1 MMSVGAWA
9 DGITTAADLKTA
21 IEGLTTDDQIITL
34 GAKITLA
41 ENINCSHS
49 FTLDLGS
56 YSITKGSYSIA
67 LGDGVTVT
75 TSKSAAIFTTSVEGK
90 SICYKRSG
98 TTFYYSVAVP
108 VAKDGTSST
117 AKNYATIEDAITYTI
132 NGNGFTTTGSTIY
145 LLADVTMTSDVE
157 SIIIASGFALNI
169 KQGDYTLT
177 SDGHKIYLKRDV
189 VGCTDKEVSGL
200 FAVKTSDTGCTLATL
215 AANTTYPYRYQSV
228 YSKEAKVGET
238 EYETFA
244 AAVAAATNG
253 ETITL
258 LKSGITYT
266 MSTGQTL
273 KVKRVGCTVEG
284 SEHSYNITV
293 NAPVNYVVA
302 KSSEKVD
309 GFWVDTYS
317 VETASIEYT
326 NGGVVSYLSAMPSAL
341 SNGTYTLLK
350 DITVS
355 STTYPLSAT
364 ASNVTFDLNGFT
376 FTNTAPSSSSNYCF
390 GLIRENQKLTIKDES
405 VGKTGKIVSNNC
417 IFVDK
422 SGNELDMEAAIEV
435 TGDFAIATNGS
446 STTSGT
452 ININDGAQI
461 TSNTVAVYLP
471 GVTTTTIS
479 GGTIIGTTGVYQK
492 SGTLNI
498 TGGSIVGNGAKA
510 DFVHNGNG
518 ANSTGDALVIESCG
532 YPGGDPT
539 VSISSGT
546 FTSTNADAIASYAT
560 EGHAIVTGFITAGT
574 YSSDPSNHVAEN
586 YGAVKVDDV
595 WKVGAVTAADLQDEG
610 DTNTTESYTVIEGN
624 AAVTSVSTE
633 EGATSVT
640 IPESVSGSN
649 VTSIAENAF
658 DDVENKDE
666 IQSIDLSAT
675 HITGVE
681 VDRNEGVFADFPEET
696 LIYMPAGNTAAVG
709 EKNVIIKDG
718 SDNLKCADFVMTD
731 TKSYSVP
738 KSFTAEKATLTRTF
752 TYGQTCTV
760 CLPYNV
766 DAANVKGKIYK
777 YSGVSAGKVTMT
789 EDTDG
794 LDANV
799 PYIYVPDTEGTDNIE
814 QTSSVTVNIADANTV
829 DGDFT
834 FIANYTDKT
843 FTSDEITKG
852 VYGFAAKAADGANV
866 GDFVKCT
873 TGAYIKGMRAYL
885 AYTGG
890 STGDELDGPDGAAR
904 GVELPESMEVIL
916 FDSDGYTTSIATL
929 ELMNSDDDAPRY
941 NLKGQRVGK
950 NYKGIIIK
958 NGQKVI
964 VK

>member
-9 DGITTAADLKTA
+9 DGITTAAGLKTA
-21 IEGLTTDDQIITL
+21 IEGLTTDDQTITL
-34 GAKITLA
+34 GAKITLV

-56 YSITKGSYSIA
+56 YSITKGNYSIA

-75 TSKSAAIFTTSVEGK
+75 TSKSATVFTTSVENK
-90 SICYKRSG
+90 NVCYKRLESG
-98 TTFYYSVAVP
+98 YSYHVATA
-108 VAKDGTSST
+108 VAKTT
-117 AKNYATIEDAITYTI
+117 YFFETLEDAITYYATSSSQTTI
-132 NGNGFTTTGSTIY
+132 T
-145 LLADVTMTSDVE
+145 LLSDASLSSDVVAPG
-157 SIIIASGFALNI
+157 IATASALYI

-177 SDGHKIYLKRDV
+177 AGENKIYLRRDV
-189 VGCTDKEVSGL
+189 TGGTDKEVSGL
-200 FAVKTSDTGCTLATL
+200 FAVYTENTGCQLNNLAGT
-215 AANTTYPYRYQSV
+215 TTYPYRYQSV

-244 AAVAAATNG
+244 AAVDAATNG

-284 SEHSYNITV
+284 NEHSYNITV

-326 NGGVVSYLSAMPSAL
+326 NGGGVVSYLSAMPSAL

-595 WKVGAVTAADLQDEG
+595 WKVGAVTDLQDKG

-681 VDRNEGVFADFPEET
+681 VDRSEGVFADFPEET

-799 PYIYVPDTEGTDNIE
+799 PYIYVPDAGSTDNIE
-814 QTSSVTVNIADANTV
+814 QTSSVTVNIADANTA

-834 FIANYTDKT
+834 FTANYTDKT

-852 VYGFAAKAADGANV
+852 IYGFAAKAADGANV

-890 STGDELDGPDGAAR
+890 STGDELEGPDGAAR

-916 FDSDGYTTSIATL
+916 VDSDGYTTSIATL

-964 VK
+964 IK